1 MDDKVIPKKDSK
13 NLKKPFHLKRNVFML
28 YASRNIAIE
37 PTEFKRIDSGIV
49 TFTPKNGRGFVTSKF
64 REDEIIDISNGEQ
77 RLWVEITNR
86 SCASPIEIPKGCVLG
101 FFVAEPEHLQ
111 LQYETTTK
119 KIKKAKEK
127 GQKTLSWKKKRQLG
141 GFLNQYDFVYGSRDT
156 VNQAAKVAP
165 GVIKNASN
173 EINNI
178 AKERIN
184 QIITQGGK
192 EEQRVLQKI
201 LRGAYEDVYQTL
213 FRLLENSG
221 KQQLNKLKRKILN

>member
-1 MDDKVIPKKDSK
+1 M
-13 NLKKPFHLKRNVFML
+13 
-28 YASRNIAIE
+28 
-37 PTEFKRIDSGIV
+37 
-49 TFTPKNGRGFVTSKF
+49 
-64 REDEIIDISNGEQ
+64 
-77 RLWVEITNR
+77 
-86 SCASPIEIPKGCVLG
+86 
-101 FFVAEPEHLQ
+101 AEPEHLQ

-119 KIKKAKEK
+119 KIKKAKDKE
-127 GQKTLSWKKKRQLG
+127 QKTLSWKKKRQLG
-141 GFLNQYDFVYGSRDT
+141 GFLNRYNFVYASRDT

-165 GVIKNASN
+165 GVMKNASN

-192 EEQRVLQKI
+192 EAERVLQKI

-213 FRLLENSG
+213 FRLLKSFG